1 MYNFENMPSYQ
12 RLRQRLSKIRPENR
26 AILNTLSLDADFAD
40 DITRRALGTMATKL
54 NYDYVNKGLGLQK
67 EAFDYD
73 QRQDALSNMIGLG
86 NVASSTH
93 FGLERD
99 KIDNE
104 ILRRKLA
111 FMKRI

>member
-40 DITRRALGTMATKL
+40 DQTRRALRSMATKQGYEYA
-54 NYDYVNKGLGLQK
+54 NRGLGLRQD
-67 EAFDYD
+67 AFDYG

-86 NVASSTH
+86 NVASSTY